1 MQLHMLVPLFLIGV
15 GGVLIVDGVA
25 IHDYLLNDNSIKFM
39 VCRDALAN
47 NSLSWF
53 SEVED
58 IPGEAKYIPIEFA
71 GAAASLVFY
80 VSYH

>member
-1 MQLHMLVPLFLIGV
+1 M
-15 GGVLIVDGVA
+15 VDGIA
-25 IHDYLLNDNSIKFM
+25 IYDYLLNDSSRKFM

-53 SEVED
+53 SEVEN
-58 IPGEAKYIPIEFA
+58 IPGEAKYIPIEFT
-71 GAAASLVFY
+71 GAAAALVFY

>member
-15 GGVLIVDGVA
+15 GGVLMVDGVA
-25 IHDYLLNDNSIKFM
+25 IYDYMLNDNSRKFL

-47 NSLSWF
+47 NSLTWF

-71 GAAASLVFY
+71 GAAATLVFH
-80 VSYH
+80 VSCH